1 VHLAQRLLFGNV
13 GAGQPHDYV
22 DRSRCG
28 HLGDEGLD
36 DEQDEEFMTVEDAPP
51 RAGRREWIGLAVL
64 ALPTLLVSLDLFVM
78 LPQKV
83 SPFLRQRPAFMSGAN
98 PQHSE

>member
-1 VHLAQRLLFGNV
+1 
-13 GAGQPHDYV
+13 
-22 DRSRCG
+22 
-28 HLGDEGLD
+28 
-36 DEQDEEFMTVEDAPP
+36 MTVEDAPP